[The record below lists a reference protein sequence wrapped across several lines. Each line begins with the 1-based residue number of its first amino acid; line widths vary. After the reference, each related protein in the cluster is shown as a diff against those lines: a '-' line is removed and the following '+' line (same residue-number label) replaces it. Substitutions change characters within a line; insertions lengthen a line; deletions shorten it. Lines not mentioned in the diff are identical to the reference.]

1 MCLRV
6 WRLKCN
12 GHTKRPCV
20 FKALKESEFHL
31 DYWVSA
37 TTSEE
42 AERNLKHK
50 LLNNEVFGY
59 RVADVRAA
67 TKDEA
72 EWINLPPNCVMLLA

>member
-1 MCLRV
+1 MQWPYKTTVRFQGV
-6 WRLKCN
+6 GGMKPR
-12 GHTKRPCV
+12 
-20 FKALKESEFHL
+20 L

-42 AERNLKHK
+42 AERNLKHR

-59 RVADVRAA
+59 RVADVRPA